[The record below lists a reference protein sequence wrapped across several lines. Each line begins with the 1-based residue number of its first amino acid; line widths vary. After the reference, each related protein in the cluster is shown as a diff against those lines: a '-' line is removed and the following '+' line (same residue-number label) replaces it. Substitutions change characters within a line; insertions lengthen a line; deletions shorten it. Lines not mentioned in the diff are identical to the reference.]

1 MYIHIKIFFY
11 TYTINVCTWYIS
23 YVVNQRKYVFKKKQK
38 EIKAPSI
45 ALQSILKID
54 SVQFPVFLQM
64 SDGFCT
70 IALFIFRCL
79 DLRTLFDSVII
90 LSFMYPSKQ
99 YVRDHNG
106 AEIFMKLHFHGC
118 TVTTPAATQ

>member
-1 MYIHIKIFFY
+1 MYNHTYGKICLC
-11 TYTINVCTWYIS
+11 TYLVH
-23 YVVNQRKYVFKKKQK
+23 QRKCILMKK